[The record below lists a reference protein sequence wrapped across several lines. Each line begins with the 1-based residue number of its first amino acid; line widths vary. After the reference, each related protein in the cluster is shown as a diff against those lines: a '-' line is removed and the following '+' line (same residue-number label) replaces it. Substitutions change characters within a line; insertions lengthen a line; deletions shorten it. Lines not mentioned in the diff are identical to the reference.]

1 MYSYPSV
8 DTSEIDRS
16 HDERGTDSIVSCSD
30 SSTNGS
36 SSGSVGDRMDSA
48 DSLETIKTNH
58 PHHRAV
64 DRRSFAT
71 LSFPCKMHALLNDAE
86 SQGFD
91 HIISWQV
98 TGKSFKIHR
107 PQEFVE
113 TVLKQYF
120 SQSRLKSFQRQ
131 LNIYGFKK
139 VAMGPQKGGYQHKWF
154 CRGKPELCRN
164 IVRQRPYRDL
174 DYPVH
179 TIARTAHSKGERF
192 NTDITMKPIS
202 LEEAEVLTLYDFFYP
217 QDPETRQFIQ
227 NILSDDDSS
236 NADETRLEA
245 HHQYD
250 QDEEDRLGY
259 YDPRDDDPVIVGDAD
274 LDMDGF
280 QFDYSGE
287 SGDVSSSLLVGPNP
301 ATTITFKTP
310 DSVVESRDPAVED
323 GEEDDPQE
331 QTGDLSFPYKVHM
344 MVENANKDNYSHIVS
359 WTKDGKAFQVHDVEA
374 FVKSVLPL
382 FFDQSKYESFR
393 RQLNLYQFK
402 RVARGELRGTIS
414 HPSFVRG
421 ARWMCEDI
429 KRVRC
434 RQQQQQER
442 HSK

>member
-1 MYSYPSV
+1 MYSYPSL
-8 DTSEIDRS
+8 DLDAAEIDQ
-16 HDERGTDSIVSCSD
+16 RGDSSGSVSSSD
-30 SSTNGS
+30 SSTTDS
-36 SSGSVGDRMDSA
+36 SSLCDRMDSA
-48 DSLETIKTNH
+48 DCHLSSNLETIKSASLHNH
-58 PHHRAV
+58 HNLKLV

-174 DYPVH
+174 DYPLH
-179 TIARTAHSKGERF
+179 AIGERF
-192 NTDITMKPIS
+192 NTDVTMKPIS
-202 LEEAEVLTLYDFFYP
+202 LDEAALYDF
-217 QDPETRQFIQ
+217 QDPETQQFLQ
-227 NILSDDDSS
+227 HILSDDDSCS
-236 NADETRLEA
+236 GDETRLES
-245 HHQYD
+245 HHHYG
-250 QDEEDRLGY
+250 DEEDHLGY
-259 YDPRDDDPVIVGDAD
+259 YDDPRSDDPVIVGDAD

-280 QFDYSGE
+280 QLDYNGE
-287 SGDVSSSLLVGPNP
+287 SPYFSSSVLVGPSR
-301 ATTITFKTP
+301 ATTTTIKRP
-310 DSVVESRDPAVED
+310 DLVVESRDPAVED
-323 GEEDDPQE
+323 GQEEDSQE
-331 QTGDLSFPYKVHM
+331 ETGDLSFPYKVHM
-344 MVENANKDNYSHIVS
+344 MVENATKDNYSHIVS
-359 WTKDGKAFQVHDVEA
+359 WTKDGKAFQVHDVDA

-421 ARWMCEDI
+421 ARWMCEEI

-434 RQQQQQER
+434 RQQQEQ
-442 HSK
+442 HTK

>member
-1 MYSYPSV
+1 MKS
-8 DTSEIDRS
+8 TSL
-16 HDERGTDSIVSCSD
+16 H
-30 SSTNGS
+30 
-36 SSGSVGDRMDSA
+36 
-48 DSLETIKTNH
+48 NH
-58 PHHRAV
+58 KLV

-139 VAMGPQKGGYQHKWF
+139 VAMGPQKGGYQHKLF

-179 TIARTAHSKGERF
+179 TTGERF
-192 NTDITMKPIS
+192 STDVTIKPLS
-202 LEEAEVLTLYDFFYP
+202 LEEVETSSLYDFFLSH
-217 QDPETRQFIQ
+217 QDPETQQFLQQIM
-227 NILSDDDSS
+227 IDDVSS
-236 NADETRLEA
+236 SVNETRLGS
-245 HHQYD
+245 HHHYED
-250 QDEEDRLGY
+250 NEDRLDY
-259 YDPRDDDPVIVGDAD
+259 YNDPVIVGDAD

-280 QFDYSGE
+280 ELDCYGE
-287 SGDVSSSLLVGPNP
+287 SQFFSSSVLVDANP
-301 ATTITFKTP
+301 ATTTTIMRP
-310 DSVVESRDPAVED
+310 DPVVESRDPAVED
-323 GEEDDPQE
+323 GQEEE
-331 QTGDLSFPYKVHM
+331 ETGDLSFPYKVHM
-344 MVENANKDNYSHIVS
+344 MVENAEKDNYSHIVS
-359 WTKDGKAFQVHDVEA
+359 WTKDGKAFQVHDVDA

-421 ARWMCEDI
+421 ARWMCEEI

-434 RQQQQQER
+434 RQQQEQ
-442 HSK
+442 HTK